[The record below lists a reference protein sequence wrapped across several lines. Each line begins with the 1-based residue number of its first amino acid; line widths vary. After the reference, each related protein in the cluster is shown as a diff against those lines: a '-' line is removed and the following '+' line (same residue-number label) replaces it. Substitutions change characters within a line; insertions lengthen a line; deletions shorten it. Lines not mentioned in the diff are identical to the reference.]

1 MPDKPSKN
9 EEEYFA
15 RRDAELLRQQR
26 DAVQRAAGDAARRSH
41 RMKCPKCGYDLITG
55 EWHGVQV
62 DQCTHCHGIWFD
74 AGEAETLLA
83 HPEPTMLA
91 RGFRT
96 RPPACCGFPT
106 AGPSPSRSNRTTT
119 RRPSSR
125 TREPPRGWVGFC
137 ATCSRWAPGRWRC
150 STACASGPWRRRATA
165 TSSPEWCAA

>member
-1 MPDKPSKN
+1 VPDKPSKN

-26 DAVQRAAGDAARRSH
+26 DAAQRAALEAARRSH
-41 RMKCPKCGYDLITG
+41 HMICPKCGYDLITG

-91 RGFRT
+91 RVFRT
-96 RPPACCGFPT
+96 VL
-106 AGPSPSRSNRTTT
+106 
-119 RRPSSR
+119 
-125 TREPPRGWVGFC
+125 RGVSGVK
-137 ATCSRWAPGRWRC
+137 
-150 STACASGPWRRRATA
+150 ASD
-165 TSSPEWCAA
+165 S